1 MSNIQPQCNK
11 RKRRFH
17 GAGTEFPNMKEIE
30 KRMNEKEK
38 SLTYRNGLPR
48 SFTSPY
54 TILIPKPQ
62 LGNA

>member
-30 KRMNEKEK
+30 KRVKV
-38 SLTYRNGLPR
+38 SLKGVERD
-48 SFTSPY
+48 
-54 TILIPKPQ
+54 
-62 LGNA
+62 